1 MNSMDTPT
9 TQQTPWEKLPPE
21 IRELLSNEAT
31 VELVEK
37 IGIKHGL
44 SAIEQGF
51 LLRIT
56 GKLLKGVLPPT
67 AFVKEIEASID
78 VPRERAAYIA
88 QEINRDIFNDV
99 KDALKNLYGVGAT
112 TTLEAPH
119 DAHTGLAPAPAA
131 KPGPIRSDWGW
142 HGTKNEV
149 TGKIEF
155 KREGE
160 QLETHTSIPIPPTPA
175 TPTQKPQTETLP
187 RPTTSPQNT
196 RTPEETRAGTP
207 HVGSI
212 FEQKLGGAFSIKG
225 EAAAYT
231 ATLAPASTSLSG
243 ILGLRVPHKPTEIKI
258 PPVQADPPA
267 K

>member
-1 MNSMDTPT
+1 MDTPT
-9 TQQTPWEKLPPE
+9 TQNVPWGKLPPE
-21 IRELLSNEAT
+21 IRDILSSEAT
-31 VELVEK
+31 VELVEN

-44 SAIEQGF
+44 SEVEQGF

-67 AFVKEIEASID
+67 TFIKELEANID
-78 VPRERAAYIA
+78 IPRERAAYIA

-99 KDALKNLYGVGAT
+99 KDALKSLYGVGAS
-112 TTLEAPH
+112 TTLEVPH
-119 DAHTGLAPAPAA
+119 DTHTGLAPAPTATA
-131 KPGPIRSDWGW
+131 KPGPIRRDWGW

-160 QLETHTSIPIPPTPA
+160 QPETHTSIPVPPTPA
-175 TPTQKPQTETLP
+175 TPQIETSP
-187 RPTTSPQNT
+187 RPTTPSQNT

-212 FEQKLGGAFSIKG
+212 FEQKLGGTFSIKG

-231 ATLAPASTSLSG
+231 ATPAPASTSLSG
-243 ILGLRVPHKPTEIKI
+243 ILGLRVPHKPTEVKI
-258 PPVQADPPA
+258 PPAQADPPQR
-267 K
+267 